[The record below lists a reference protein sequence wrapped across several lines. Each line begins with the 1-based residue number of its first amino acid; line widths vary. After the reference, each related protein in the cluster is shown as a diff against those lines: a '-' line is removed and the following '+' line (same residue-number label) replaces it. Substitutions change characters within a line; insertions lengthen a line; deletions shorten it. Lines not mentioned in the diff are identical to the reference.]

1 VFVERI
7 AIQNI
12 GPISQLRLDLSR
24 STSKRAPCF
33 ALLGE
38 NSAGKSTVLKCVALT
53 LGGRRLLEKLRPQCK
68 AKDLIRHGARTG
80 RVTIYLSGIPEP
92 VEMSMTR
99 SSGRFTFSE
108 KDRTRAFVLGYGAA
122 RLVRDRGRN
131 ARIGRVSS
139 RTESL
144 FDPAQPLTN
153 ASLWLS
159 SLDWETFNA
168 AAKTLSELLPKA
180 SEATFIRARRR
191 GSKVKIQVFGGVPQ
205 EIGSM
210 SDGFQ
215 SMLGMVADIM
225 RVMLGNGYQNMRSAQ
240 GMVLIDELGNHLH
253 PSWKMRVLG
262 GLRNAFPGVQFVF
275 TTHDPLTLRGLVDG
289 EVAVL
294 LNGGD
299 SLQNL
304 PSISSLRVD
313 QLLTSPYFGMDSTLD
328 PAVEEEARELRALS
342 AIPEDNRTN
351 AQKERLQ
358 ALSKN
363 LTSPAV
369 IGATWQERLAL
380 EAAAQ
385 EISRLEM
392 KLFGPES
399 HANAVSAIGD
409 RLRLPNSTGAE
420 PSWSKEK

>member
-1 VFVERI
+1 
-7 AIQNI
+7 
-12 GPISQLRLDLSR
+12 
-24 STSKRAPCF
+24 
-33 ALLGE
+33 
-38 NSAGKSTVLKCVALT
+38 
-53 LGGRRLLEKLRPQCK
+53 
-68 AKDLIRHGARTG
+68 
-80 RVTIYLSGIPEP
+80 
-92 VEMSMTR
+92 M
-99 SSGRFTFSE
+99 
-108 KDRTRAFVLGYGAA
+108 
-122 RLVRDRGRN
+122 
-131 ARIGRVSS
+131 
-139 RTESL
+139 
-144 FDPAQPLTN
+144 
-153 ASLWLS
+153 
-159 SLDWETFNA
+159 
-168 AAKTLSELLPKA
+168 
-180 SEATFIRARRR
+180 
-191 GSKVKIQVFGGVPQ
+191 
-205 EIGSM
+205 
-210 SDGFQ
+210 
-215 SMLGMVADIM
+215 
-225 RVMLGNGYQNMRSAQ
+225 
-240 GMVLIDELGNHLH
+240 
-253 PSWKMRVLG
+253 
-262 GLRNAFPGVQFVF
+262 
-275 TTHDPLTLRGLVDG
+275 RGLVDG